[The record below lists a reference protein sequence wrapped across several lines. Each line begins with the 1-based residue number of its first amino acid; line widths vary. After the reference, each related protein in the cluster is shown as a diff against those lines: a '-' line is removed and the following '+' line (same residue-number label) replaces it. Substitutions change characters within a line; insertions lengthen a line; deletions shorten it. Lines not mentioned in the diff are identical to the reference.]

1 MRYSTSNIG
10 IDIGSVSVAVVEVAA
25 GGEILHGAC
34 RMHGGH
40 TTETLTRLLQEMA
53 LDRIAGLATTSS
65 TPPLI
70 RSTAQYDV
78 RLAVIRAARHFYPT
92 IGAILLV
99 GGEKFGLIRFD
110 ADGQY
115 HGFKANS
122 ACAAG
127 TGSFLDQQAR
137 RLGLADS
144 SALADLALKNKG
156 AVPKIAS
163 RCAVFAK
170 TDLIH
175 AQQEGYCLAA
185 ICDGLCYGL
194 AKNIVDTLFAGDVV
208 LNPILIVGGVS
219 KNQAV
224 VAHLERLLGQP
235 IAVHPHG
242 HLFGALGAALRLAD
256 ERPSHDPLHPTS
268 VEDLLRNGTPAKS
281 YHYDPLT
288 LHLSDYPD
296 FDAHASYLF
305 TSGEHS
311 ASQVVEVDDYAGWN
325 AKKDQ
330 KAYLGVDIGSTST
343 KAVLLTPAQ
352 AVLAGFYTR
361 TAGRPLSAL
370 QSILSAL
377 DDWQSRKCVH
387 LQILGAGTTGS
398 GRKFIGRALGADLVL
413 DEISA
418 HARAACQLNPRVDT
432 IIEIGGQDAKFT
444 TLENGLVTSAVMN
457 TVCAAGT
464 GSFIEEQAQQLGCAL
479 ADMNARTLHQR
490 SPLVSDRCTVFMERD
505 LHHYLS
511 QGYSVDEVLAAVLH
525 SIRENYLTKVAV
537 AAKIGHTILFQGA
550 TAKNRALVAAFEQR
564 LGKPIHV
571 SRYCHLTGALG
582 VALSLADQEVEKT
595 QFRGIDRYK
604 QPIPLQSEVCDFCPN
619 RCKLSLME
627 IDGRKVAYGFLCG
640 RDYDTP
646 RYVHRNPSGFDLPRA
661 RQRAFAFKASTPP
674 REKRTIGIPAAL
686 HLFEDTAMWQYFF
699 HRLGIAT
706 VTSEAYPDAVR
717 QGKHAAGAEFCAP
730 MAALHGHVQ
739 HLLDRSDFIFL
750 PFYLET
756 RAGGKGLRRQYCY
769 YTQYAAPLASALGD
783 ERQRRRFLMP
793 LVYYLYNPFH
803 TKAQLYRML
812 KIIDAGPVS
821 FVAVSTTYDQALAF
835 KRAALEKLKK
845 QYAKAVGQGED
856 IHVVLLGRPYTVLA
870 PSMNKGIPAILAGL
884 GIKTFFQDMLSTDPK
899 TSRVAAPLL
908 QKLHW
913 HYAAAI
919 LAAAETVA
927 QTPGAYPVFVTA
939 FKCSPDAFAIDY
951 FKRVMGAYGK
961 PYLVLQV
968 DEHDAAGGYET
979 RIEAALRAFRN
990 HHARRAEAAP
1000 APGPCATAL
1009 VPITKHTLSG
1019 KTLLL
1024 SNWDCLSLPLVVAAL
1039 QKEGIDARLLEESPA
1054 SIQKSLRH
1062 NTGQCIPLNIIAQN
1076 VIEYIE
1082 KYNLNPAKTALWMV
1096 AANIACNIHLYP
1108 VHIRAALEAYGKG
1121 LENTGIYLGP
1131 ISLQDISIK
1140 LPASTYFAYMF
1151 GGYLRRM
1158 GCRLRPRERIKGQTD
1173 RVTAESLALLVAA
1186 FQGHGDKEDA
1196 LAQVI
1201 ARFESIAV
1209 TPEQRPKVAILGD
1222 VYTRDNEV
1230 MNQGL
1235 IGCIEANGAEAL
1247 TMPYSDYLKLIVK
1260 PYLRKW
1266 LIEGHY
1272 LAVLSTKL
1280 FSMGL
1285 KQQESVYHQYFQRIL
1300 KEPEPVFD
1308 QAPEKIFSQYNL
1320 RAENTGESM
1329 ENILKI
1335 HYLIGQH
1342 PDIALLVQTGPAFC
1356 CPALVTEAMAR
1367 RIEKNTGV
1375 PMVSITYDG
1384 TGGNQNEA
1392 IIPYLHYARARS
1404 GADLRTASEVK
1415 PAL

>member
-1 MRYSTSNIG
+1 MQTMVG
-10 IDIGSVSVAVVEVAA
+10 IDIGSVSVAVVEVAP
-25 GGEILHGAC
+25 GGEILHSAY

-40 TTETLTRLLQEMA
+40 TGEILAGVLREMR
-53 LDRIAGLATTSS
+53 LDRIAGLAATTA
-65 TPPLI
+65 TLPWI
-70 RSTAQYDV
+70 KHGRQYDP
-78 RLAVIRAARHFYPT
+78 RLAVIRAARQFYPAL
-92 IGAILLV
+92 GAILLV
-99 GGEKFGLIRFD
+99 GGERFGLIRFD

-127 TGSFLDQQAR
+127 TGSFLDQQAL

-144 SALADLALKNKG
+144 AALADLALKNKG
-156 AVPKIAS
+156 VVPKIAS

-175 AQQEGYCLAA
+175 AQQEGYPLEA

-194 AKNIVDTLFAGDVV
+194 AKNIVDTLFASDPV
-208 LNPILIVGGVS
+208 LNPILFVGGVS

-224 VAHLERLLGQP
+224 AAHIQRLLGQP
-235 IAVHPHG
+235 IAVHSHG
-242 HLFGALGAALRLAD
+242 HLFGALGAALSLDD
-256 ERPSHDPLHPTS
+256 EGPLRKPLHPIS
-268 VEDLLRNGTPAKS
+268 VEDLLRTGTPPKS
-281 YHYDPLT
+281 YYYGPLT
-288 LHLSDYPD
+288 LRLSDYPD
-296 FDAHASYLF
+296 FDDHATYLF

-311 ASQVVEVDDYAGWN
+311 AFQAVEVDDYAGRS
-325 AKKDQ
+325 AQSDQ
-330 KAYLGVDIGSTST
+330 DAYLGVDIGSTST

-361 TAGRPLSAL
+361 TAGRPLAAL

-377 DDWQSRKCVH
+377 DDWQSRHGVH

-418 HARAACQLNPRVDT
+418 HARAAWQLDPRVDT

-479 ADMNARTLHQR
+479 ADMNARTQHQR
-490 SPLVSDRCTVFMERD
+490 SPLASDRCTVFMERD

-537 AAKIGHTILFQGA
+537 EDKIGSTILFQGA

-582 VALSLADQEVEKT
+582 VALSLADQGVTTT
-595 QFRGIDRYK
+595 QFRGIDLYK

-619 RCKLSLME
+619 HCKISLME

-646 RYVHRNPSGFDLPRA
+646 HYVHRNPSGFDLPRA
-661 RQRAFAFKASTPP
+661 RQRAFAFKASIP
-674 REKRTIGIPAAL
+674 RRENRTIGIPAAL

-699 HRLGIAT
+699 DRLGIAT
-706 VTSEAYPDAVR
+706 LTSEAYPDAVR
-717 QGKHAAGAEFCAP
+717 EGKHAAGAEFCAP

-739 HLLDRSDFIFL
+739 HLLERADFVFL

-769 YTQYAAPLASALGD
+769 YTQYAAPLASAVGD

-803 TKAQLYRML
+803 TKAQLYRTL
-812 KIIDAGPVS
+812 KSVGFGPVG
-821 FVAVSTTYDQALAF
+821 FVAVSTAYDQALAF

-845 QYAKAVGQGED
+845 QYAKAAGQGED
-856 IHVVLLGRPYTVLA
+856 IHVVLLGRPYAVLA
-870 PSMNKGIPAILAGL
+870 PSLNKGIPAILAGL
-884 GIKTFFQDMLSTDPK
+884 GVRTFFQDMLSPDPQAL
-899 TSRVAAPLL
+899 RAAAPLL
-908 QKLHW
+908 QTLHW

-919 LAAAETVA
+919 LTAAETVA

-951 FKRVMGAYGK
+951 FKSVMGAYGK

-990 HHARRAEAAP
+990 HHAKGAATAR
-1000 APGPCATAL
+1000 APGAYGAAL
-1009 VPITKHTLSG
+1009 VPLKKQALLER
-1019 KTLLL
+1019 TLLL
-1024 SNWDCLSLPLVVAAL
+1024 PNWDPLALPLVVAAL

-1082 KYNLNPAKTALWMV
+1082 KYGLSPDRTALWM
-1096 AANIACNIHLYP
+1096 AASSIACNIHLYP
-1108 VHIRAALEAYGKG
+1108 VHIRKALEAYGQG
-1121 LENTGIYLGP
+1121 LEHTGIYLGP

-1140 LPASTYFAYMF
+1140 LPPNVYFAYMF

-1158 GCRLRPRERIKGQTD
+1158 GCRLRPGEKFKGQTD
-1173 RVTAESLALLVAA
+1173 KAVAESLELLVSA
-1186 FQGHGDKEDA
+1186 FQGHRGKEDA

-1201 ARFESIAV
+1201 ARFEPIAGS
-1209 TPEQRPKVAILGD
+1209 PDRRPKVAILGD
-1222 VYTRDNEV
+1222 LYTRDNDV
-1230 MNQGL
+1230 INKDL
-1235 IGCIEANGAEAL
+1235 IGCIEANGGEAL
-1247 TMPYSDYLKLIVK
+1247 TMPYSDYLKLIAR

-1280 FSMGL
+1280 FSLGL
-1285 KQQESVYHQYFQRIL
+1285 KQQESVYYQYFQRIL

-1308 QAPEKIFSQYNL
+1308 QEPEKIFSQYNL
-1320 RAENTGESM
+1320 RLENTGESM
-1329 ENILKI
+1329 DNILKI
-1335 HYLIGQH
+1335 HHLIGQH
-1342 PDIALLVQTGPAFC
+1342 PDVALLVQTSPAFC

-1404 GADLRTASEVK
+1404 DADRRTVSGI
-1415 PAL
+1415 